1 VIDAWEEKNAFQVFM
16 LMKLMLVGGFGFLFR
31 TQGLFIAIPIPTLR
45 EGVGGRN
52 NGIWQE
58 EEGLS

>member
-1 VIDAWEEKNAFQVFM
+1 M